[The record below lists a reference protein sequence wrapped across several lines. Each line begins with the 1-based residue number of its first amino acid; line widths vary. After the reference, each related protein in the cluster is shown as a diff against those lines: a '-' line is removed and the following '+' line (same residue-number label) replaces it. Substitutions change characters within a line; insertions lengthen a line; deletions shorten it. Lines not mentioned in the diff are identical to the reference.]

1 MMNVLESLQIAE
13 KLASKKL
20 TEGDNGIAVQGAD
33 SQPAASQQQSP
44 ANGAIDQNALEKA
57 FEQALT
63 SMQQGIIE
71 QFQNSLKEFGESLM
85 KQLKGNN
92 NSSDEQKM
100 LNKEGMQPSSSNG
113 NDKSNGGNKNGN

>member
-20 TEGDNGIAVQGAD
+20 TEADVAVQGANP
-33 SQPAASQQQSP
+33 QPAANQQQSP

-63 SMQQGIIE
+63 NMQQGIVE
-71 QFQNSLKEFGESLM
+71 QFQNSLKEFGESLV

-92 NSSDEQKM
+92 DNSDEQKM
-100 LNKEGMQPSSSNG
+100 LNKEGMQPSSNNG
-113 NDKSNGGNKNGN
+113 NNENNGGNKDGN

>member
-1 MMNVLESLQIAE
+1 MMNVLESLRIAE

-20 TEGDNGIAVQGAD
+20 TEGDDVAVQGA
-33 SQPAASQQQSP
+33 SPQQISQQQSST
-44 ANGAIDQNALEKA
+44 NGTIDQNALEKA

-71 QFQNSLKEFGESLM
+71 QFQNSLKEFSESLV
-85 KQLKGNN
+85 KQLKSSD

-113 NDKSNGGNKNGN
+113 NDRSNGGNKDGN